1 MAQAN
6 VGSVIVLK
14 GDQLTKADIAGIITE
29 RGVQIHSL
37 EQHSVIKDNPTVAFQ
52 IFLA

>member
-14 GDQLTKADIAGIITE
+14 GEKLTKEDIAGIITE
-29 RGVQIHSL
+29 RG
-37 EQHSVIKDNPTVAFQ
+37 A
-52 IFLA
+52 IF